1 MATEFEPLIRIVDD
15 DESFRESLRLFLC
28 ALNLPVADWPDA
40 QSFLDA
46 FDPERPGCVLLDIR
60 MPGMTGIECQ
70 RRLED
75 VAERIPVIFLTGHG
89 NVSTAV
95 HAMKSGAFD
104 FIEKEG
110 DPMVLVE
117 TVEHACEKSV
127 SAFHALNADRMQ
139 QAKFDAL
146 SAREK
151 EVLRM
156 AANGLSN
163 KDMGERLG
171 LSPETVKMHRA
182 NAFGKIGVRSALEA
196 YQWLENVPQPL
207 SGKAV
212 KAQNES
218 DGKGSA

>member
-75 VAERIPVIFLTGHG
+75 VSERIPVIFLTGNG

-117 TVEHACEKSV
+117 TVERACEKSV
-127 SAFHALNADRMQ
+127 SAFHALKADHMQ

-156 AANGLSN
+156 A
-163 KDMGERLG
+163 
-171 LSPETVKMHRA
+171 A